1 MYFLTLKTPASCVIV
16 ATSTIQQPH
25 SQPRLVG
32 SLHFHILRSR
42 TSHLADTKQGPAII
56 ASLVTM
62 RIPPV
67 AMALLA
73 VAARGT
79 LYRANSGVF
88 VAAFSTASRAAFSSR
103 TTDGSSSASPTV
115 GRRRRTPHSS
125 DSLLTKVKQ
134 LQKQGKWSEETMMFS
149 AVEETAT
156 EATTTSDDVIA
167 FPQAGKRIEDC
178 APRMRFA
185 PSPTGR

>member
-1 MYFLTLKTPASCVIV
+1 
-16 ATSTIQQPH
+16 
-25 SQPRLVG
+25 
-32 SLHFHILRSR
+32 
-42 TSHLADTKQGPAII
+42 
-56 ASLVTM
+56 M
-62 RIPPV
+62 RVPPV

-73 VAARGT
+73 VAARGV

-88 VAAFSTASRAAFSSR
+88 VAAFSTASRAAFSTRS
-103 TTDGSSSASPTV
+103 TDGSSASSSV
-115 GRRRRTPHSS
+115 GRRRRVPNSS
-125 DSLLTKVKQ
+125 DTLLAKVKE
-134 LQKQGKWSEETMMFS
+134 LQKQGRWGDETLMFS

-156 EATTTSDDVIA
+156 EAATTSNDVIA

>member
-1 MYFLTLKTPASCVIV
+1 
-16 ATSTIQQPH
+16 
-25 SQPRLVG
+25 
-32 SLHFHILRSR
+32 
-42 TSHLADTKQGPAII
+42 
-56 ASLVTM
+56 M

-73 VAARGT
+73 VAARGV

-88 VAAFSTASRAAFSSR
+88 VAAFSTASRAAFSTRS
-103 TTDGSSSASPTV
+103 TDGSSAASSSV
-115 GRRRRTPHSS
+115 GRRRRAPNSS
-125 DSLLTKVKQ
+125 DTLLAKVKD
-134 LQKQGKWSEETMMFS
+134 LQKQGRWSDETMLFS

-156 EATTTSDDVIA
+156 EATTTSGDVVA

>member
-1 MYFLTLKTPASCVIV
+1 MRQLKLNT
-16 ATSTIQQPH
+16 TQQHQPH
-25 SQPRLVG
+25 SFNAWSRCDCG
-32 SLHFHILRSR
+32 IFHR

-56 ASLVTM
+56 ASLATM
-62 RIPPV
+62 RISPV

-73 VAARGT
+73 VAARGA

-88 VAAFSTASRAAFSSR
+88 VAAFSTASRAAFSTRS
-103 TTDGSSSASPTV
+103 TDGSI

-125 DSLLTKVKQ
+125 DSLLTKVKE

>member
-1 MYFLTLKTPASCVIV
+1 MYVPVRVHVVEDEGETALSCVCAAACYYV
-16 ATSTIQQPH
+16 VRYSAAPTFQPQNKP
-25 SQPRLVG
+25 SGRPIPKE
-32 SLHFHILRSR
+32 SLS
-42 TSHLADTKQGPAII
+42 
-56 ASLVTM
+56 SLVTM

-67 AMALLA
+67 AMVLLA
-73 VAARGT
+73 VAARGV

-88 VAAFSTASRAAFSSR
+88 VAAFSTTSRAAFTTRS
-103 TTDGSSSASPTV
+103 TDGSSASSTI
-115 GRRRRTPHSS
+115 GRRRRAPHSS
-125 DSLLTKVKQ
+125 DTLLAKVKE
-134 LQKQGKWSEETMMFS
+134 LQKQGRWSEETMMFS

>member
-1 MYFLTLKTPASCVIV
+1 
-16 ATSTIQQPH
+16 
-25 SQPRLVG
+25 
-32 SLHFHILRSR
+32 
-42 TSHLADTKQGPAII
+42 
-56 ASLVTM
+56 
-62 RIPPV
+62 
-67 AMALLA
+67 MALLA
-73 VAARGT
+73 VAARGA

-88 VAAFSTASRAAFSSR
+88 VAAFSTASRAAFSTRS
-103 TTDGSSSASPTV
+103 TDGSDGSI

-125 DSLLTKVKQ
+125 DSLLTKVKE